1 MTQNLERRMR
11 VTDDHVEDDLNAKQ
25 MLAEDC
31 MLAMRTRFGITEE
44 LANKARAQLKN
55 FDDVINM
62 LIKAGLI
69 KESCGSY
76 VPTEKGWLCGNELY
90 IKLIDLC

>member
-1 MTQNLERRMR
+1 MR
-11 VTDDHVEDDLNAKQ
+11 VTDEHVEDDLDAKQ

-55 FDDVINM
+55 FDDAINE
-62 LIKAGLI
+62 LINAGLI
-69 KESCGSY
+69 KESNGSY

-90 IKLIDLC
+90 IKLMDLC

>member
-1 MTQNLERRMR
+1 MR
-11 VTDDHVEDDLNAKQ
+11 VTDEHVEDDLDAKQ

-31 MLAMRTRFGITEE
+31 MLAMRTRFGITKE
-44 LANKARAQLKN
+44 LADKARAQLKK
-55 FDDVINM
+55 FDVAINE

-69 KESCGSY
+69 KESSGSY

-90 IKLIDLC
+90 IKLMDLC